1 MSMKKLILLMATI
14 AIFASCNQN
23 EPDKSFPVAGRDY
36 QYYSIP
42 MDSVRSYSIDQVLKT
57 SVESYGMYFRK
68 DDTVEYYHT
77 KWHYILNP
85 EDSERAVP
93 EYDIVINENYHYNQN
108 GGKVT
113 IYSSPESIVYSNCED
128 SIRYNDIFLKYAP
141 RPVGNSN

>member
-1 MSMKKLILLMATI
+1 MKKLLLFTAAILCLAG
-14 AIFASCNQN
+14 CNQN
-23 EPDKSFPVAGRDY
+23 EPDKSFPVAGRGY

-57 SVESYGMYFRK
+57 SVESYGMYFGK
-68 DDTVEYYHT
+68 NDTVEYYHA
-77 KWHYILNP
+77 KWHYVQNP

-93 EYDIVINENYHYNQN
+93 EYDIIINENYHYKQN

-128 SIRYNDIFLKYAP
+128 SIRYNGIFLKYAP
-141 RPVGNSN
+141 RPVGSSN